1 MEIVKAF
8 NSNNLHTDIVI
19 KGTYEHPLFRAVDIG
34 LILDMPSIRSV
45 IREYKSNQPEYKN
58 NEKVLIPVTTPG
70 GIQKVSFLTA
80 KGLYRLL
87 FKSTKPIAETFQNWV
102 YDVIEEIRL
111 TGEYKLKQQLEEVQ
125 TRLQQSEIQLQQAE
139 ETIQRLEHE
148 NDKITDITAPSI
160 YIYNIDTRLTNPELK
175 IGYTINVQNRIR
187 PYKQVCKH
195 GRLEF
200 TYQIYNKNIKTFE
213 NFIHNI
219 LSDYLV
225 KDEVFCIDVE
235 EAKIILLRMVNTVNV
250 LKIQNAS
257 ERQLK
262 LNKLIEHENIVINNH
277 IVNISTNTISTQTDF
292 DNTNTEISNSF
303 IEDSSSINNK
313 FNQYI
318 EECCIVRTD
327 VEVSSSDIEGQFRL
341 WSKIVKKEMYLALNN
356 YLKTRFKYVRLSIQ
370 DKNQIVYGYSGLKLK
385 EITYKK
391 TLIDSDEQNFI
402 FHCCTFSS
410 GGKVLYKDLC
420 EEYVNWKKSLH
431 KETKNND
438 NELLKNYLTNT
449 DYVIYTTIWT
459 PNGNGQG
466 FYGLSLNTQ
475 TQHIKRTSTTGK
487 KVEKRLLEN
496 NELIGTWE
504 TIAKAADYEKIC
516 AAKMS
521 RSIKNKIIFNGEY
534 YYHAS

>member
-8 NSNNLHTDIVI
+8 SSNNLHTEILI
-19 KGTYEHPLFRAVDIG
+19 KGTHDDPLFRASDIG
-34 LILDMPSIRSV
+34 EILEILSIRSV
-45 IREYKSNQPEYKN
+45 IRDYNDA
-58 NEKVLIPVTTPG
+58 EKVALPMHTPG
-70 GIQKVSFLTA
+70 GSQNVTFLTA
-80 KGLYRLL
+80 RGLYKIL
-87 FKSTKPIAETFQNWV
+87 FKSKKPIAEQFQKWV
-102 YDVIEEIRL
+102 FDVIEEIRL
-111 TGEYKLKQQLEEVQ
+111 SGEYKLKQQIEEAQ
-125 TRLQQSEIQLQQAE
+125 TRLQQAE

-148 NDKITDITAPSI
+148 NDKITDISAPSI
-160 YIYNIDTRLTNPELK
+160 YIYNIDTRLANPELK

-213 NFIHNI
+213 NFIHNV

-235 EAKIILLRMVNTVNV
+235 EAKVILLRMVNTVNI

-262 LNKLIEHENIVINNH
+262 LNKLIEHENVIINNH

-292 DNTNTEISNSF
+292 DIVNTEISNSF
-303 IEDSSSINNK
+303 IEDNNSINNK

-341 WSKIVKKEMYLALNN
+341 WSNIVKKEMYLALNN

-391 TLIDSDEQNFI
+391 SLIDSDEQNFI

-431 KETKNND
+431 KEIKNND
-438 NELLKNYLTNT
+438 NELLKNYVTNT

-466 FYGLSLNTQ
+466 FYGLSLNNQ
-475 TQHIKRTSTTGK
+475 TQHVKRTSSTGK

-521 RSIKNKIIFNGEY
+521 RSIKNKTIFNGEY
-534 YYHAS
+534 YYQAS